1 MLIRQVTEEVTT
13 NMMFGLQRKLR
24 TFEKKHDP
32 IHKSLDDTADIDIQ
46 LEMQK
51 PKSACSDDESIKA
64 MTILSGESTETKS
77 TPQVR
82 TQCALK
88 TICENTKKNPSSG
101 YTG

>member
-1 MLIRQVTEEVTT
+1 MFLKVLMRQVIEGVKT
-13 NMMFGLQRKLR
+13 NMMFDLQRKLR

-32 IHKSLDDTADIDIQ
+32 IHKSLDDTGDVDIQ

-82 TQCALK
+82 TQ
-88 TICENTKKNPSSG
+88 
-101 YTG
+101 

>member
-1 MLIRQVTEEVTT
+1 
-13 NMMFGLQRKLR
+13 MFGLQRKLR

-32 IHKSLDDTADIDIQ
+32 IHKSLDETADGEIQ

-64 MTILSGESTETKS
+64 MTILSSESTETKS

-82 TQCALK
+82 AFNGQLIK
-88 TICENTKKNPSSG
+88 FWKNNNNKKFPAVG
-101 YTG
+101 YT